1 MLVSQNS
8 NTAAILVSQTSP
20 VGVELFS
27 EVHAFFCGIKPLV
40 VSTPSV
46 LRVRNF
52 SSRLDCADLKYCEY
66 HGYLNK
72 CLHFSLILGKGGYW
86 E

>member
-46 LRVRNF
+46 LKTKCRVSVEGPQLQF
-52 SSRLDCADLKYCEY
+52 ET
-66 HGYLNK
+66 
-72 CLHFSLILGKGGYW
+72 
-86 E
+86 

>member
-8 NTAAILVSQTSP
+8 KTAAILVSQTSP

-27 EVHAFFCGIKPLV
+27 DVHAFYYRIKPLV

-46 LRVRNF
+46 LKTKCRV
-52 SSRLDCADLKYCEY
+52 SVE
-66 HGYLNK
+66 GP
-72 CLHFSLILGKGGYW
+72 
-86 E
+86 